1 MTESKPDSPEKF
13 VARLRAIGEAA
24 YHDKHPFHVLMH
36 QGKLTKRQLQAW
48 IENRFYYQWT
58 IPKKDALIL
67 AKADDPDFRRAW
79 ITRIIDHDGMGDSE
93 GGIRKWYKLS
103 EAAGLEVAD
112 VASLRYVL
120 PGVRFAVDAYLHLCA
135 SRPLTEAVASSLTE
149 LFAPTLM
156 ADRIAVLEKL
166 YPWLD
171 SRGLDYFRGRLV
183 QAPRDSEFGLD
194 YVVAHCTTLESQD
207 RAADALTL
215 KCHILW
221 GLLDAILDRASGP
234 PRREFVTRCEI
245 SVDFTG
251 PKRYRSPKMSLALH
265 PVGLYSVLPWVGSV
279 PSVQSMAIR
288 GPGRTGKERDQIHKG
303 VLDCKRRV

>member
-1 MTESKPDSPEKF
+1 VNDVTESKPDSPEKF

-67 AKADDPDFRRAW
+67 AKADDPEFRRAW
-79 ITRIIDHDGMGDSE
+79 ITRITDHDGIGVSE

-103 EAAGLEVAD
+103 EAAGLDVAD

-135 SRPLTEAVASSLTE
+135 TRPLTEAVASSLTE

-171 SRGLDYFRGRLV
+171 SRGLEYFRGRLV
-183 QAPRDSEFGLD
+183 QAPRDSDFGLQ
-194 YVVAHCTTLESQD
+194 YVVTHCTTRDSQD

-215 KCHILW
+215 KCQILW
-221 GLLDAILDRASGP
+221 SLLDAIHYAYVSPGYLP
-234 PRREFVTRCEI
+234 PLWHDPRKL
-245 SVDFTG
+245 G
-251 PKRYRSPKMSLALH
+251 
-265 PVGLYSVLPWVGSV
+265 
-279 PSVQSMAIR
+279 
-288 GPGRTGKERDQIHKG
+288 
-303 VLDCKRRV
+303 